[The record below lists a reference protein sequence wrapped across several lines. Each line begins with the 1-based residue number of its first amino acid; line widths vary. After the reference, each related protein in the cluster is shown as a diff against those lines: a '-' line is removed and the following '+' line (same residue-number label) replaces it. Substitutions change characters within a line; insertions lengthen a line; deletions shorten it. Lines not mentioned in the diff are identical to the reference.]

1 MQVEVPERVCSEGIG
16 ATGLGGWINIG
27 LEGANPGLGSS
38 AMGKWS
44 VNGCT
49 KSLMVKSNWDNILL

>member
-1 MQVEVPERVCSEGIG
+1 MRVEVLEESCSEG
-16 ATGLGGWINIG
+16 LGWVNIG
-27 LEGANPGLGSS
+27 LEAANSGLGSS

-49 KSLMVKSNWDNILL
+49 KSLMV